1 MLFPYAFFWIVW
13 REQNQRAF
21 EDKEQNDKWL
31 KCLFLCNLSSWI
43 SIYIREDSMFLF
55 DFVEWV
61 GSR

>member
-13 REQNQRAF
+13 REQNQSAF
-21 EDKEQNDKWL
+21 KDKEQNDKWL
-31 KCLFLCNLSSWI
+31 KCLYLCNLSSLI